1 MGAVAV
7 TEQAI
12 INEAHP
18 EDYRFN
24 RSKRDEENTAAA
36 GAYVAF
42 QKGLHKWIGPNGL
55 ESCIH
60 P

>member
-12 INEAHP
+12 INEAH
-18 EDYRFN
+18 EQRIT
-24 RSKRDEENTAAA
+24 SSKQTKRDEENTADP

-42 QKGLHKWIGPNGL
+42 PKKGVHKWIGQWT
-55 ESCIH
+55 
-60 P
+60 